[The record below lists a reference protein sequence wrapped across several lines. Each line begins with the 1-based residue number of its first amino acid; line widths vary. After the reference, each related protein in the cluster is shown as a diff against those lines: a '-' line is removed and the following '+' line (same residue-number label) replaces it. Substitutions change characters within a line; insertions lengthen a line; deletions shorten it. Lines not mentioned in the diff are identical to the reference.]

1 MITIRDSR
9 VGQNE
14 IGIHMSYLLSNPST
28 KLLQTLSRESWS
40 RILSLARFYGWQPM
54 GTLPPFIHNLRQP
67 AYEDAAHG
75 VWDGTY
81 LRNEGQ
87 LVQAIDALAMATA
100 LEMSLDDIPDV
111 NPERGTTLE
120 DDLPEW
126 LSPEEKALIR
136 DGLVDDEYNVSAILP
151 FEYFAGDAKQN
162 LTEFIRF
169 CMLGEFV
176 IS

>member
-1 MITIRDSR
+1 MR
-9 VGQNE
+9 
-14 IGIHMSYLLSNPST
+14 YLLSNPST
-28 KLLQTLSRESWS
+28 KLLQPLSRESWS

-54 GTLPPFIHNLRQP
+54 GTLPPFIHNLRQR
-67 AYEDAAHG
+67 AYEDSTDATHG

-87 LVQAIDALAMATA
+87 LVQATDALAMAIA

-111 NPERGTTLE
+111 NPERDTALE

-126 LSPEEKALIR
+126 LSPAEKALIR
-136 DGLVDDEYNVSAILP
+136 DGLVDHEYNVSVILP

-162 LTEFIRF
+162 LIEFIRF

>member
-1 MITIRDSR
+1 
-9 VGQNE
+9 
-14 IGIHMSYLLSNPST
+14 MSYLLSNPST
-28 KLLQTLSRESWS
+28 KLHQPLSKESWS
-40 RILSLARFYGWQPM
+40 RILGLARFYGWQPM

-67 AYEDAAHG
+67 AYEDPARSK
-75 VWDGTY
+75 WDGTY

-87 LVQAIDALAMATA
+87 LVQATDALAMAIA

-111 NPERGTTLE
+111 NPERDTAME

-126 LSPEEKALIR
+126 LSPAEKALIR
-136 DGLVDDEYNVSAILP
+136 DGLVDHEYNLSAILP

-162 LTEFIRF
+162 LIEFIRF

>member
-14 IGIHMSYLLSNPST
+14 IGIHMSYLLSNQST
-28 KLLQTLSRESWS
+28 KLLQTQSRESWS

-54 GTLPPFIHNLRQP
+54 GTLPPYIHNLRQP
-67 AYEDAAHG
+67 VYEDAAQG
-75 VWDGTY
+75 IWDGTY

-87 LVQAIDALAMATA
+87 LVHSADALAMATA

-111 NPERGTTLE
+111 NPDRGTALE

-126 LSPEEKALIR
+126 LSPTERALIR
-136 DGLVDDEYNVSAILP
+136 DGLVDDEHNVSAILP

-162 LTEFIRF
+162 LIEFIRF
-169 CMLGEFV
+169 CRLGEFV

>member
-1 MITIRDSR
+1 
-9 VGQNE
+9 
-14 IGIHMSYLLSNPST
+14 MSYLLSNPST

-54 GTLPPFIHNLRQP
+54 GTLPPYIYNLRGL
-67 AYEDAAHG
+67 AGNDG
-75 VWDGTY
+75 VWDGDY

-87 LVQAIDALAMATA
+87 VVQGVDALAMAIA

-111 NPERGTTLE
+111 NPERETTLE

-126 LSPEEKALIR
+126 LSPAEKALIR
-136 DGLVDDEYNVSAILP
+136 DGLVDHEYNVSAILP